1 MPVTH
6 DIASEGK
13 EEEDMID
20 SVHLSCSEK
29 LIDSSKEV
37 ITEQKETED
46 SALIMRLIDQIPEP
60 DQLESTP
67 RMPDKNKTA

>member
-1 MPVTH
+1 MPVTQ
-6 DIASEGK
+6 DIVTEGK

-29 LIDSSKEV
+29 LVDSSKEV

-46 SALIMRLIDQIPEP
+46 SALIMRLID
-60 DQLESTP
+60 
-67 RMPDKNKTA
+67 